1 MGKECFWFVMSV
13 SLAIAASVYAIVLPT
28 SAPPSAIVH
37 LAAPTHTSIESQKSF
52 VFPRSAL
59 LVADALDDL
68 AAEQQVKDAA
78 LAAKKRAY
86 QKALEEKQAK
96 EQADFEANQAKL
108 EGAKA
113 KQAAK
118 TAAAAEAR
126 TAKDLATAQKSRDAS
141 SKNAKYAAVQT
152 VNAKA
157 ERIAA
162 RKAAGDEAPALFG
175 FGK

>member
-1 MGKECFWFVMSV
+1 MGNKECFWFVMSV

-37 LAAPTHTSIESQKSF
+37 LAAPTHTSIESHKSF

-108 EGAKA
+108 EAAKARVEEAKA

-118 TAAAAEAR
+118 TAAAAEVW
-126 TAKDLATAQKSRDAS
+126 L
-141 SKNAKYAAVQT
+141 
-152 VNAKA
+152 KA
-157 ERIAA
+157 YPLQN
-162 RKAAGDEAPALFG
+162 GTHAPNG
-175 FGK
+175 